1 MEAKGKLILR
11 KVSYLSE
18 DAGNAKRL
26 EAELDLR
33 S

>member
-11 KVSYLSE
+11 KVRCLSE

-26 EAELDLR
+26 EAE
-33 S
+33 SWI